1 MAEALNR
8 PAGASGW
15 VGQLRRPIERG
26 LLLLTL
32 VVAGCGRGE
41 MDRVVVS
48 GAMTYNGHPV
58 ELGQIRL
65 VPDQNT
71 IAPTSGA
78 AIIDG
83 HYEINTKGGVPVG
96 SHRVEIFGYE
106 KGASPTEQGSD
117 LRSKAGMG
125 VGRQYLPPRFN
136 SKSELVLDVRSDD
149 GAVTRDFALAE
160 AAK

>member
-8 PAGASGW
+8 LAGASGW
-15 VGQLRRPIERG
+15 VGQLRRSIERG
-26 LLLLTL
+26 LLLLML
-32 VVAGCGRGE
+32 AVAGCDSGE

-48 GAMTYNGHPV
+48 GAVTYNGRPI

-83 HYEINTKGGVPVG
+83 HYAINTKGGVPVG

-106 KGASPTEQGSD
+106 KGASPGEQGRD
-117 LRSKAGMG
+117 LRSNAGEI
-125 VGRQYLPPRFN
+125 VGRQYLPARFN
-136 SKSELVLDVRSDD
+136 SKSELVLNVRSED

-160 AAK
+160 ASK